1 MNMNENIGMLM
12 QILLKY
18 YWLIFS
24 KSALVHIMGWR
35 VTGGKLLPEPM
46 LTMMSEQA
54 YLHSDLIMLISEV
67 ASYCY

>member
-1 MNMNENIGMLM
+1 MKIDMLM

-24 KSALVHIMGWR
+24 KSALVNIMGWR
-35 VTGGKLLPEPM
+35 VTGGKPLPEPM

-54 YLHSDLIMLISEV
+54 YLHSDLVLISEV
-67 ASYCY
+67 VSYQY